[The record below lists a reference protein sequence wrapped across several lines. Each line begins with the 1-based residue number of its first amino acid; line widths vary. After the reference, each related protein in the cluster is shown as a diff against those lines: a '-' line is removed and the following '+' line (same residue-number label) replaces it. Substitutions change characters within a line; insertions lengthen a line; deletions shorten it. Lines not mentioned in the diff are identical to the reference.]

1 MLPNLLKH
9 SSYCNRM
16 YNFLFSVTYLSNISG
31 LIKSLH
37 GLNISNNP
45 LDFPPQSIIE
55 KGTNEILKF
64 LREMIEAKSSGKL
77 LNGSE

>member
-1 MLPNLLKH
+1 M
-9 SSYCNRM
+9 
-16 YNFLFSVTYLSNISG
+16 SNIYDSVLSKKSSNKLFYILYLG

-37 GLNISNNP
+37 GLNITNNP

-64 LREMIEAKSSGKL
+64 LREMLEAKSSGKL
-77 LNGSE
+77 MNGSK